1 MDPMAILT
9 AINQAEQL
17 AQVVVKKVDAADAM
31 NVFTDRAQ
39 AFADLYDV
47 KKRDDAYRRIY
58 ADIQGVC
65 AKRGIT
71 PSVYWWD
78 DTKKEGSPC
87 ILIPT
92 GNLIDL
98 LDAASR

>member
-17 AQVVVKKVDAADAM
+17 AQVVVKKMDAASEV

-39 AFADLYDV
+39 AFADLFDSA
-47 KKRDDAYRRIY
+47 KHDEAYRKVY

-65 AKRGIT
+65 ARKGIS
-71 PSVYWWD
+71 PAVYWWD
-78 DTKKEGSPC
+78 EAKQQGSPC
-87 ILIPT
+87 ISIPV